1 MKISSSK
8 LLNDVQQHF
17 HTKIGDFYFFEKY
30 AVVEYAENVVVSMDV
45 ISHMISKSKVFYGT
59 EKQFGLIVNK
69 VNNYST
75 IPSDAMKLES
85 ELKNLVCTAVVN
97 YNLSSVV
104 NFDLENHFFKAI
116 NRKLFPSLEEAE
128 KWVLSMLLE

>member
-30 AVVEYAENVVVSMDV
+30 AVVEYAENVVVSMPT
-45 ISHMISKSKVFYGT
+45 ISNMISRSKAFYGT

-85 ELKNLVCTAVVN
+85 ELKNLVCTAVVS
-97 YNLSSVV
+97 YNLPSVV

-116 NRKLFPSLEEAE
+116 NRKLFSSIEEAE
-128 KWVLSMLLE
+128 KWVLSMLIE